1 MQNTACDAGNKD
13 SATGLGKSHGEANG
27 NPVQYSYLENSMD
40 RGAWWAIVHGVAE
53 RQIQLTNETTTIYK
67 KMSLGH
73 KKGIH
78 VNQLNWGGWTS
89 SLLYR
94 MKLERE
100 KQILYIN
107 AYVWSLGK
115 WYQWNYLQSR
125 NRGGENRSVAG
136 KERAGWTEEAAL
148 TCTHCRVWD
157 GWLVGAGCVAQGV
170 QPGALRQPGRVA
182 RQGRGSLG
190 REGTCVQLW
199 LIHIVAWQK
208 PAQHCGTVALQ
219 LKGPKQPP
227 EKTVH

>member
-1 MQNTACDAGNKD
+1 MQNTACDAGDKD

-40 RGAWWAIVHGVAE
+40 RGAWWAIVHRVAE

-78 VNQLNWGGWTS
+78 VNQLNWGRWTS

-136 KERAGWTEEAAL
+136 KERAGWTEEAHWHA
-148 TCTHCRVWD
+148 CTVECETG
-157 GWLVGAGCVAQGV
+157 GWWELAVSLRESS
-170 QPGALRQPGRVA
+170 PGLCASLEGWRGRVGGA
-182 RQGRGSLG
+182 SEGRGRVYSCGWFTLLRG
-190 REGTCVQLW
+190 RSQHNIVEQL
-199 LIHIVAWQK
+199 
-208 PAQHCGTVALQ
+208 PSS
-219 LKGPKQPP
+219 
-227 EKTVH
+227 